1 MVDMKRPDAQ
11 RGAALLVGL
20 IILMAAM
27 AAGLM
32 TLFGQR
38 LSETRRVV
46 HDANVLAEAKSAL
59 IAYSI
64 ANDLS
69 SPSLGNKRPGSLPC
83 PDNWPRNSA
92 SVGRASLNC
101 AGNALGRLPWRDLGL
116 SDLRDSAGER
126 LWYAVSDRF
135 RRTNPILTAG
145 GINPDTFG
153 RITLRASD
161 GVSFLASAG
170 SPTGAAA
177 VIIAPGAAIRRL
189 NGLMQNRTSANY
201 NVPRHYL
208 DCMGAGC
215 ATEDNANFVNGS
227 NINGFVAG
235 PVKSGELSVVNDRI
249 LPLSASELMV
259 TVNRAVA
266 RAVLAELNRSLQN
279 NGFLPMPADIG
290 DVNCL
295 GRLTIPSTPPPG
307 RCVPG
312 TGAFGRLP
320 ASPPSPYWGI
330 SGTFLDGDATA
341 NWFQSNSWR
350 EHVFYAVTPACTVSP
365 LCTAGVLQVN
375 NPPYAVVNNAKVV
388 VMVGGVAIA
397 SQSRTVKT
405 VESNY
410 LEDENL
416 SWADSVFTKRLPVGS
431 SAPFN
436 DVVEVLQ

>member
-1 MVDMKRPDAQ
+1 MTEMKRLEVQ
-11 RGAALLVGL
+11 RGAVLLVGL

-27 AAGLM
+27 AAGLT
-32 TLFGQR
+32 TLFSQR
-38 LSETRRVV
+38 FSETRRVA

-69 SPSLGNKRPGSLPC
+69 SSSLGNKRPGSLPC
-83 PDNWPRNSA
+83 PDNWPSNNA
-92 SVGRASLNC
+92 SVGTASLSC
-101 AGNALGRLPWRDLGL
+101 GGNAIGRLPWRDLGL
-116 SDLRDSAGER
+116 PDLRDSAGER

-135 RRTNPILTAG
+135 RRTNPIMTAG

-153 RITLRASD
+153 RISVRASD
-161 GVSFLASAG
+161 GLTFMASAD
-170 SPTGAAA
+170 SSTGAAA

-189 NGLMQNRTSANY
+189 DGLMQNRIGANY
-201 NVPRHYL
+201 NDPRHYL

-215 ATEDNANFVNGS
+215 VTEDNANFVNGS
-227 NINGFVAG
+227 ISNGFVAG
-235 PVKSGELSVVNDRI
+235 AVKSGDLSVVNDRI
-249 LPLSASELMV
+249 LPLSANELMA

-266 RAVLAELNRSLQN
+266 RAVLTELNRSMQKN
-279 NGFLPMPADIG
+279 SFLPRPADIG

-320 ASPPSPYWGI
+320 ASPPLPYWGI
-330 SGTFLDGDATA
+330 STTFLDGDATA
-341 NWFQSNSWR
+341 NWFQSNGWR
-350 EHVFYAVTPACTVSP
+350 EHVFYAITPACSVSP
-365 LCTAGVLQVN
+365 LCTAGILQVN

-397 SQSRTVKT
+397 SQSRSVKT
-405 VESNY
+405 VASNY

-416 SWADSVFTKRLPVGS
+416 SWSDSVFTKRLPVGS
-431 SAPFN
+431 SSPFN
-436 DVVEVLQ
+436 DVVEILQ